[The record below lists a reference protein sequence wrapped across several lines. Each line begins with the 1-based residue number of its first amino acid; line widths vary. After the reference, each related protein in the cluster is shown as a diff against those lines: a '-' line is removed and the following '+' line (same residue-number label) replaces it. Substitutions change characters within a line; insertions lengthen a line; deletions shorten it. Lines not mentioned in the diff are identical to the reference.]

1 MAIQISLTK
10 KEQKMAFAG
19 LLCIAFFGYAYIAFV
34 WIPISQKKSSLQTE
48 IFSTDARISEAT
60 SQAEKMPRLKSKIA
74 DLERQAREIS
84 RQLPN
89 KKGVGDTLVILSEL
103 ARRHNIAIVNF
114 SPGPN
119 ISKPYFIE
127 LQYPLVIEGQFHD
140 IGKFFAA
147 LSLEERLFNI
157 QDVSFG
163 SADPD
168 TGIMQVRLTLLTYQ
182 YKI

>member
-1 MAIQISLTK
+1 MDIKINLTK
-10 KEQKMAFAG
+10 KEQKMALAG
-19 LLCIAFFGYAYIAFV
+19 TLFLAFFGYAYIAFV

-48 IFSTDARISEAT
+48 IFSTDARISQAT

-74 DLERQAREIS
+74 ELEQQAREVS

-103 ARRHNIAIVNF
+103 AQRHNISIVSF

-119 ISKPYFIE
+119 IAKPYFIE

-147 LSLEERLFNI
+147 LALEERLFNI

-163 SADPD
+163 HADPE
-168 TGIMQVRLTLLTYQ
+168 TGIMQVRLTLLAYQ